1 MKAQEA
7 LTAMNQLPQG
17 DDFKCLSV
25 SGLKFEET
33 IKDSKQIVF
42 FAIFLF
48 MKISCRNSCDLMNY
62 LKN

>member
-17 DDFKCLSV
+17 DDFKCLSL

-33 IKDSKQIVF
+33 IADSKQTVF
-42 FAIFLF
+42 AL
-48 MKISCRNSCDLMNY
+48 LY
-62 LKN
+62 L